1 MRIKLLAAVAT
12 VGIIA
17 AGGALAVSGTG
28 APTPPDA
35 PAAGPAIPQ
44 VRTAKPEVP
53 AQAPALRLP
62 VVVEP
67 REEALVRARVAG
79 FLEERRVDIGDRVEA
94 GQVLAVID
102 TPELVR
108 EHESLKAA
116 LAQAEAQA
124 ILAAANLR
132 RAEALVAQGHVSRS
146 VLDERQ
152 AQARVAAASRDATA
166 ADLARVAELL
176 RFREVRAPFAGVVVE
191 RLVERGDLVA
201 ADQTQAGGHLF
212 RIAGVDT
219 LRVVVDAPQ
228 GAIRDLAPGAKLK
241 VTFPEFPGEAFEAA
255 VARTAGLVDRRTGT
269 MRVEAEMAN
278 PDGRVPAGMAG
289 HLEAKAAG
297 TPPLQAP
304 LAALVTRDGRPHLAV
319 LQDGTVRYRPVTLGR
334 SLGPKVEVVE
344 GIGADDTLV
353 LNPNGMLAE
362 GQAVQVAGRN

>member
-1 MRIKLLAAVAT
+1 MRIKLLTAVAT
-12 VGIIA
+12 IGIAA

-28 APTPPDA
+28 APTPPAA
-35 PAAGPAIPQ
+35 PAAVPQ

-67 REEALVRARVAG
+67 QEEALVRARVAG

-124 ILAAANLR
+124 VLAAANLR
-132 RAEALVAQGHVSRS
+132 RAEVLVAQGHVSRS

-191 RLVERGDLVA
+191 RLAERGDLVA

-212 RIAGVDT
+212 RIARVDT

-228 GAIRDLAPGAKLK
+228 GAIRDLTPGAKLA
-241 VTFPEFPGEAFEAA
+241 VTFPEYPGETFQAA
-255 VARTAGLVDRRTGT
+255 VSRTAGLVDRRTGT

-278 PDGRVPAGMAG
+278 PGARVPAGMAG
-289 HLEAKAAG
+289 HLEARSAG
-297 TPPLQAP
+297 APPLQAP

-319 LQDGTVRYRPVTLGR
+319 LEGGTVRFRPVTLGR
-334 SLGPKVEVVE
+334 SLGPKVEVVA
-344 GIGADDTLV
+344 GITAEDTLV

-362 GQAVQVAGRN
+362 GQPVQVAGRN